1 MAENNVV
8 IGVEV
13 EGVEEAKK
21 DLNQVAQSTQAIGDQ
36 SKKSNKKVNEL
47 GESFNALG
55 QTVEQQTKGTTRG
68 IMAVQN
74 GLGGANDSAVTLGRA
89 MVTLAD
95 NGSRGMIAI
104 LGPVGAVIATIYTLY
119 EGYQQLTGAAKEY
132 EKTAAVSAAVAS
144 DLTSKLDALATKR
157 IRLSSTEMQGMI
169 KSIFDARMGVEYMN
183 EQIAESQKIFSDRI
197 QAQREINILLGKEK
211 DLVDKNMWFFE
222 RWTSSIIKGTA
233 QFIDFRTQQEKMADA
248 QEALSKSIQ
257 EEDQYVRDLT
267 KAYAEKYEASIKE
280 EQAQLKRE
288 ATRLETIDMLKAE
301 YDAQMALNQLVIE
314 AYSSSGPEE
323 RARQIKLEQIKAY
336 ENLAKATSMTK
347 DEMFDEAQ
355 RLKEINTN
363 RRASIEA
370 LANEAK
376 IKREI
381 ADEDKKRAEEEKRR
395 AEEERK
401 REELKRLDLEKN
413 ASILKK
419 QQEKQQEDLLKQKQA
434 QFKARQIQII
444 SEQSQINA
452 LEIQLTKS
460 GLDEQIALAENSYN
474 TAKKLNRNNKNQL
487 LIAEKQYQLAIQGIN
502 DQQLAQEQAKIS
514 EQARINQ
521 DLINQQIAHEEATYQ
536 ASIQYQQK
544 QQELRDKIAILD
556 IEAGKDEYK
565 KQLDLL
571 AKNQEIE
578 LRSVENNELAKA
590 EIQKRYANQRVKV
603 ESYAASQ
610 MGEMAMAT
618 TQAFASSVAGAIMG
632 AQSMEEAIKST
643 LEGLAQ
649 EAIARSIFATA
660 MGFSALALGP
670 IGGVSASQYF
680 QSAALFAGVGAI
692 AGVSSKAMGGGGGGG
707 SSASVSPTG
716 LAQAQAPSRPEAS
729 KAEPMVFNINFGGSV
744 IYDTKAAAERA
755 FADRIVRQI
764 NNSNRGMVRLNA

>member
-1 MAENNVV
+1 MAENRVV
-8 IGVEV
+8 IDVEV
-13 EGVEEAKK
+13 EGVQQAQK
-21 DLNQVAQSTQAIGDQ
+21 DLEKIQGSASEIGESVKGVGESFKGVGAIVAAQGGVMGEAFNS
-36 SKKSNKKVNEL
+36 L
-47 GESFNALG
+47 GESVGGLVDGFGAMGEVLENG
-55 QTVEQQTKGTTRG
+55 GKSG
-68 IMAVQN
+68 IVAFM
-74 GLGGANDSAVTLGRA
+74 
-89 MVTLAD
+89 
-95 NGSRGMIAI
+95 GM
-104 LGPVGAVIATIYTLY
+104 LGPISAIAGALALAIEAFN
-119 EGYQQLTGAAKEY
+119 QFSGAAKEA
-132 EKTAAVSAAVAS
+132 EQIEAAVTAAAS
-144 DLTSKLDALATKR
+144 DLTAKMEELADK
-157 IRLSSTEMQGMI
+157 GI
-169 KSIFDARMGVEYMN
+169 KPTND
-183 EQIAESQKIFSDRI
+183 Q
-197 QAQREINILLGKEK
+197 LK
-211 DLVDKNMWFFE
+211 DLISLNSEARLKLEILNEKNA
-222 RWTSSIIKGTA
+222 G
-233 QFIDFRTQQEKMADA
+233 
-248 QEALSKSIQ
+248 
-257 EEDQYVRDLT
+257 LT
-267 KAYAEKYEASIKE
+267 KVY
-280 EQAQLKRE
+280 
-288 ATRLETIDMLKAE
+288 T
-301 YDAQMALNQLVIE
+301 
-314 AYSSSGPEE
+314 
-323 RARQIKLEQIKAY
+323 EQIKAQKMLADEQRRY
-336 ENLAKATSMTK
+336 ASQTNERLKSDEYLIASQMRLAEADKAVAKAQDELTKGYEIALPAIQKAQEYQRDLAMTEQEATDALKAQLEIQKEYNDLLLNTSTLSAYEKSILQKERDLSIERRLADQHGKTTK
-347 DEMFDEAQ
+347 EIQALTKVIEEENKARQSSDVLQ
-355 RLKEINTN
+355 LKEI
-363 RRASIEA
+363 
-370 LANEAK
+370 
-376 IKREI
+376 
-381 ADEDKKRAEEEKRR
+381 
-395 AEEERK
+395 
-401 REELKRLDLEKN
+401 KN
-413 ASILKK
+413 
-419 QQEKQQEDLLKQKQA
+419 QQEIEQIKKAEADRLKSEQKA
-434 QFKARQIQII
+434 RSDAFKARQMQII

-460 GLDEQIALAENSYN
+460 GLDEQIALAENNYK
-474 TAKKLNRNNKNQL
+474 TAQQLNKNNKNQL

-502 DQQLAQEQAKIS
+502 DQRLAQEQAKIS

-578 LRSVENNELAKA
+578 LRSVEDNELAKA
-590 EIQKRYANQRVKV
+590 EIQKKYANQRVKV
-603 ESYAASQ
+603 ESYAASE

-618 TQAFASSVAGAIMG
+618 TQAFAASVAGAIMG

-716 LAQAQAPSRPEAS
+716 LAQAQAPTRPEAS
-729 KAEPMVFNINFGGSV
+729 KSEPMVFNINFGGSV

>member
-1 MAENNVV
+1 MVDNRVV
-8 IGVEV
+8 IDVEV
-13 EGVEEAKK
+13 QGVQDAQRDLQKVEASAGEIGQSVKGVGESFK
-21 DLNQVAQSTQAIGDQ
+21 GVGAVVSAQGGVMGEAFNS
-36 SKKSNKKVNEL
+36 L
-47 GESFNALG
+47 GESVGGLVDGFGAMSEPMTAG
-55 QTVEQQTKGTTRG
+55 GKSG
-68 IMAVQN
+68 MA
-74 GLGGANDSAVTLGRA
+74 AF
-89 MVTLAD
+89 M
-95 NGSRGMIAI
+95 GM
-104 LGPVGAVIATIYTLY
+104 LGPISAIAGALALAIEAFR
-119 EGYQQLTGAAKEY
+119 QFSGAAKEA
-132 EKTAAVSAAVAS
+132 EQIEAAVTAAAS
-144 DLTSKLDALATKR
+144 DLTSKMEELADKGIKPTNDQLRDLIALNSEARLKLEILNEKNAGLTKVY
-157 IRLSSTEMQGMI
+157 T
-169 KSIFDARMGVEYMN
+169 
-183 EQIAESQKIFSDRI
+183 EQIIE
-197 QAQREINILLGKEK
+197 QRKL
-211 DLVDKNMWFFE
+211 
-222 RWTSSIIKGTA
+222 A
-233 QFIDFRTQQEKMADA
+233 
-248 QEALSKSIQ
+248 
-257 EEDQYVRDLT
+257 
-267 KAYAEKYEASIKE
+267 E
-280 EQAQLKRE
+280 EQR
-288 ATRLETIDMLKAE
+288 R
-301 YDAQMALNQLVIE
+301 YDAQTNERLKTDQHLIAAQMRLAEADKAVAKAQEELTKGYEIALPAIQKAQEYQRDLAMTEQEATDALKAQLEIQKEYSDLLLNTSTLSAYEKSILQKERDLSIEKRLADQHGKTTKEIQALTKVIE
-314 AYSSSGPEE
+314 EE
-323 RARQIKLEQIKAY
+323 NKARQSSDLLQLKEIKNQQEIEQIKQA
-336 ENLAKATSMTK
+336 
-347 DEMFDEAQ
+347 EAD
-355 RLKEINTN
+355 RLKSE
-363 RRASIEA
+363 
-370 LANEAK
+370 
-376 IKREI
+376 
-381 ADEDKKRAEEEKRR
+381 
-395 AEEERK
+395 
-401 REELKRLDLEKN
+401 
-413 ASILKK
+413 
-419 QQEKQQEDLLKQKQA
+419 QKA
-434 QFKARQIQII
+434 RSDAFKARQMQII

-460 GLDEQIALAENSYN
+460 GFDEQIALAENNYK
-474 TAKKLNRNNKNQL
+474 TAQQLNKNNKNQL

-618 TQAFASSVAGAIMG
+618 TQAFAASVAGAIMG

>member
-1 MAENNVV
+1 MAENKV
-8 IGVEV
+8 IIDVEV
-13 EGVEEAKK
+13 QGVQDAQK
-21 DLNQVAQSTQAIGDQ
+21 DLE
-36 SKKSNKKVNEL
+36 KVNSSASEIGESVKGVGESFKGVGAIVSSQGGVMGEAFNSL
-47 GESFNALG
+47 GESVGGLVDGFGAMG
-55 QTVEQQTKGTTRG
+55 EAMTT
-68 IMAVQN
+68 
-74 GLGGANDSAVTLGRA
+74 GGKSG
-89 MVTLAD
+89 MLAFM
-95 NGSRGMIAI
+95 GM
-104 LGPVGAVIATIYTLY
+104 LGPISAIAGALALAIEAFR
-119 EGYQQLTGAAKEY
+119 QFSGAAKEA
-132 EKTAAVSAAVAS
+132 EQIEAAVTAAAS
-144 DLTSKLDALATKR
+144 DLTSKMEELADK
-157 IRLSSTEMQGMI
+157 GI
-169 KSIFDARMGVEYMN
+169 KATN
-183 EQIAESQKIFSDRI
+183 EQLRDLISLNSEARLKLEILNEKNASLTKVYTEQI
-197 QAQREINILLGKEK
+197 QAQRLLEKEQRIY
-211 DLVDKNMWFFE
+211 LSQANE
-222 RWTSSIIKGTA
+222 RLKSDAYVIS
-233 QFIDFRTQQEKMADA
+233 A
-248 QEALSKSIQ
+248 QE
-257 EEDQYVRDLT
+257 RLT
-267 KAYAEKYEASIKE
+267 KANEAVAK
-280 EQAQLKRE
+280 AQLELTKGYEIALPAIQKAQEYQRELAMTEQE
-288 ATRLETIDMLKAE
+288 ATDALKAQLEIQKEYNDLLLNTSTLSAYEKSILQKQRDLSIEQRLADQHGKTSKEIQALTKVIEEENKARQAGDVLQLKEIKNQQEIEQIKKAEADRLKAE
-301 YDAQMALNQLVIE
+301 QKARSDA
-314 AYSSSGPEE
+314 
-323 RARQIKLEQIKAY
+323 
-336 ENLAKATSMTK
+336 
-347 DEMFDEAQ
+347 
-355 RLKEINTN
+355 
-363 RRASIEA
+363 
-370 LANEAK
+370 
-376 IKREI
+376 
-381 ADEDKKRAEEEKRR
+381 
-395 AEEERK
+395 
-401 REELKRLDLEKN
+401 
-413 ASILKK
+413 
-419 QQEKQQEDLLKQKQA
+419 
-434 QFKARQIQII
+434 FKARQMQII

-460 GLDEQIALAENSYN
+460 GLDEQIALAENNYKTSQQ
-474 TAKKLNRNNKNQL
+474 LNKNNKNQL
-487 LIAEKQYQLAIQGIN
+487 IIAEKQYQLTIQGIK

-536 ASIQYQQK
+536 SSIQYQQK

-692 AGVSSKAMGGGGGGG
+692 AGVSSKAMGGGGSGA

>member
-1 MAENNVV
+1 MAENRVV
-8 IGVEV
+8 IDVEV
-13 EGVEEAKK
+13 EGVQQAQK
-21 DLNQVAQSTQAIGDQ
+21 DLEKIQGSTHDIG
-36 SKKSNKKVNEL
+36 KSVKGV
-47 GESFNALG
+47 GESFKGVGAIVSAQGGVMGEAFNSLG
-55 QTVEQQTKGTTRG
+55 DSVGELIDGFG
-68 IMAVQN
+68 AM
-74 GLGGANDSAVTLGRA
+74 GGVLESGGKSG
-89 MVTLAD
+89 MLAFM
-95 NGSRGMIAI
+95 GM
-104 LGPVGAVIATIYTLY
+104 LGPISAIAGGVALAI
-119 EGYQQLTGAAKEY
+119 EAFNQFSGAAKEA
-132 EKTAAVSAAVAS
+132 EQIEAAVTAAAS
-144 DLTSKLDALATKR
+144 DLTAKMEELADK
-157 IRLSSTEMQGMI
+157 GI
-169 KSIFDARMGVEYMN
+169 KPTND
-183 EQIAESQKIFSDRI
+183 Q
-197 QAQREINILLGKEK
+197 LK
-211 DLVDKNMWFFE
+211 DLISLNSEARLKLEILNEKNA
-222 RWTSSIIKGTA
+222 S
-233 QFIDFRTQQEKMADA
+233 
-248 QEALSKSIQ
+248 
-257 EEDQYVRDLT
+257 LT
-267 KAYAEKYEASIKE
+267 KVY
-280 EQAQLKRE
+280 
-288 ATRLETIDMLKAE
+288 T
-301 YDAQMALNQLVIE
+301 
-314 AYSSSGPEE
+314 
-323 RARQIKLEQIKAY
+323 EQIKAQKMLADEQRRFASQTNERLKSDEY
-336 ENLAKATSMTK
+336 LIASQMRLAEADKAVAKAQDELTKGYEIALPAIQKAQEYQKDLAMTEQEATDALKAQLEIQKEYNDLLLNTSTLSAYEKSILQKERDLSIERRLADQHGKTTK
-347 DEMFDEAQ
+347 EIQALTKVIEEENKARQSSDVLQ
-355 RLKEINTN
+355 LKEI
-363 RRASIEA
+363 
-370 LANEAK
+370 
-376 IKREI
+376 
-381 ADEDKKRAEEEKRR
+381 
-395 AEEERK
+395 
-401 REELKRLDLEKN
+401 KN
-413 ASILKK
+413 
-419 QQEKQQEDLLKQKQA
+419 QQEIEQIKKAEADRLKSEQKA
-434 QFKARQIQII
+434 RSDAFKARQMQII

-460 GLDEQIALAENSYN
+460 GLDEQIALAENNYK
-474 TAKKLNRNNKNQL
+474 TAQQLNKNNKNQL

-502 DQQLAQEQAKIS
+502 DQRLAQEQAKIS

-578 LRSVENNELAKA
+578 LRSVEDNELAKA

-603 ESYAASQ
+603 ESYAASE

-618 TQAFASSVAGAIMG
+618 TQAFAASVAGAIMG

>member
-1 MAENNVV
+1 MAENRVV
-8 IGVEV
+8 IDVEV
-13 EGVEEAKK
+13 EGVQQAQR
-21 DLNQVAQSTQAIGDQ
+21 DLEKVQGSASEIG
-36 SKKSNKKVNEL
+36 KSVKGV
-47 GESFNALG
+47 GESFKGVGAIVSAQGGVMGEAFNSLG
-55 QTVEQQTKGTTRG
+55 DSVGELIDGFG
-68 IMAVQN
+68 AM
-74 GLGGANDSAVTLGRA
+74 GGVLESGGKSG
-89 MVTLAD
+89 MLAFM
-95 NGSRGMIAI
+95 GM
-104 LGPVGAVIATIYTLY
+104 LGPISAIAGGVALAI
-119 EGYQQLTGAAKEY
+119 EAFNQFSGAAKEA
-132 EKTAAVSAAVAS
+132 EQIEAAVTAAAS
-144 DLTSKLDALATKR
+144 DLTAKMEELADK
-157 IRLSSTEMQGMI
+157 GI
-169 KSIFDARMGVEYMN
+169 KPTND
-183 EQIAESQKIFSDRI
+183 Q
-197 QAQREINILLGKEK
+197 LK
-211 DLVDKNMWFFE
+211 DLISLNSEARLKLEILNEKNA
-222 RWTSSIIKGTA
+222 S
-233 QFIDFRTQQEKMADA
+233 
-248 QEALSKSIQ
+248 
-257 EEDQYVRDLT
+257 LT
-267 KAYAEKYEASIKE
+267 KVY
-280 EQAQLKRE
+280 
-288 ATRLETIDMLKAE
+288 T
-301 YDAQMALNQLVIE
+301 
-314 AYSSSGPEE
+314 
-323 RARQIKLEQIKAY
+323 EQIKAQKMLADEQRRFASQTNERLKSDEY
-336 ENLAKATSMTK
+336 LIASQMRLAEADKAVAKAQDELTKGYEIALPAIQKAQEYQKDLAMTEQEATDALKAQLEIQKEYNDLLLNTSTLSAYEKSILQKERDLSIERRLADQHGKTTK
-347 DEMFDEAQ
+347 EIQALTKVIEEENKARQSSDVLQ
-355 RLKEINTN
+355 LKEI
-363 RRASIEA
+363 
-370 LANEAK
+370 
-376 IKREI
+376 
-381 ADEDKKRAEEEKRR
+381 
-395 AEEERK
+395 
-401 REELKRLDLEKN
+401 KN
-413 ASILKK
+413 
-419 QQEKQQEDLLKQKQA
+419 QQEIEQIKKAEADRLKSEQKA
-434 QFKARQIQII
+434 RSEAFKARQMQII

-460 GLDEQIALAENSYN
+460 GLDEQIALAENNYK
-474 TAKKLNRNNKNQL
+474 TAQQLNKNNKNQL

-610 MGEMAMAT
+610 MGEMATAT
-618 TQAFASSVAGAIMG
+618 TQAFSASVAGAIMG
-632 AQSMEEAIKST
+632 AQSMEEAIKAT

-670 IGGVSASQYF
+670 VGGVSASQYF

-716 LAQAQAPSRPEAS
+716 LAQAQAPTRPEAS

-764 NNSNRGMVRLNA
+764 NNSNRGTVRLNA

>member
-1 MAENNVV
+1 MAENKIV
-8 IGVEV
+8 IDVEV
-13 EGVEEAKK
+13 QGADEAKK
-21 DLNQVAQSTQAIGDQ
+21 DLNQVAQGTQAIGDQ
-36 SKKSNKKVNEL
+36 SKKSNKNVNQL

-55 QTVEQQTKGTTRG
+55 QTVEQQTKSTTRG
-68 IMAVQN
+68 IMAVQG
-74 GLGGANDSAVTLGRA
+74 GLGQANDSAVTLGRA

-104 LGPVGAVIATIYTLY
+104 LGPIGAVIATIYTLY

-132 EKTAAVSAAVAS
+132 EKTAAVAAAVAS
-144 DLTSKLDALATKR
+144 DLTSKLDNLASKA
-157 IRLSSTEMQGMI
+157 IRLSNKEMQDMI
-169 KSIFDARMGVEYMN
+169 KSIFDARMGIEYMN

-197 QAQREINILLGKEK
+197 QSQRELNIILGKEK
-211 DLVDKNMWFFE
+211 DLIDENMWFFE
-222 RWTSSIIKGTA
+222 RWTKSIIKGTS
-233 QFIDFRTQQEKMADA
+233 QFLDFRTQQEKIADA
-248 QEALSKSIQ
+248 QEKLSKTFQ
-257 EEDQYVRDLT
+257 EEDRYVRELT
-267 KAYAEKYEASIKE
+267 KAYGEKYEASIKE

-288 ATRLETIDMLKAE
+288 TTRLEAIDMLKAE
-301 YDAQMALNQLVIE
+301 YDAQMALNQLIIE

-323 RARQIKLEQIKAY
+323 RAKQIKLQQIKAY
-336 ENLAKATSMTK
+336 EDLAKATSMTK
-347 DEMFDEAQ
+347 DQMFDEAQ
-355 RLKEINTN
+355 RLKEINTD
-363 RRASIEA
+363 RRASVEA

-381 ADEDKKRAEEEKRR
+381 ANEDA
-395 AEEERK
+395 
-401 REELKRLDLEKN
+401 
-413 ASILKK
+413 
-419 QQEKQQEDLLKQKQA
+419 KQA
-434 QFKARQIQII
+434 EAKKKEALAQANQKSSQFKARQAQMI

-460 GLDEQIALAENSYN
+460 GFDEQILLAQNNYA
-474 TAKKLNRNNKNQL
+474 TAQKINKGNKNQL
-487 LIAEKQYQLAIQGIN
+487 LIAEKQYQLAIQAIG
-502 DQQLAQEQAKIS
+502 DQVMAQEQAKIA

-521 DLINQQIAHEEATYQ
+521 ELISQQIAHEEATYQ
-536 ASIQYQQK
+536 ATIQYQQK

-578 LRSVENNELAKA
+578 LRSVEDNELAKI

-603 ESYAASQ
+603 ESYATAQ
-610 MGEMAMAT
+610 MGEMATAT
-618 TQAFASSVAGAIMG
+618 TQAFAASVAGAIMG

-670 IGGVSASQYF
+670 VGGVSASQYF

-692 AGVSSKAMGGGGGGG
+692 AGVSSKAMGGGGSGG
-707 SSASVSPTG
+707 SSASVSPIG
-716 LAQAQAPSRPEAS
+716 SAQAQAPSRPEAS

>member
-144 DLTSKLDALATKR
+144 DLTSKLDALATKG

-434 QFKARQIQII
+434 QFKARQMQII

-536 ASIQYQQK
+536 SSIQYQQK

-692 AGVSSKAMGGGGGGG
+692 AGVSSKAMGGGGSGA

>member
-1 MAENNVV
+1 MAENKIV
-8 IGVEV
+8 IDVEV
-13 EGVEEAKK
+13 QGADEAKK
-21 DLNQVAQSTQAIGDQ
+21 DLNQVAQGTQAIGDQ
-36 SKKSNKKVNEL
+36 SKKSNKSVNQL

-55 QTVEQQTKGTTRG
+55 QTVEQQNKGTTRG
-68 IMAVQN
+68 LIAMQG
-74 GLGGANDSAVTLGRA
+74 GLGNANDLAETLGRS

-104 LGPVGAVIATIYTLY
+104 LGPIGAVIATLYTLY
-119 EGYQQLTGAAKEY
+119 EAYQQITGATKEY
-132 EKTAAVSAAVAS
+132 EKTAAVAAAVAS
-144 DLTSKLDALATKR
+144 DLTSKLDGLATKG
-157 IRLSSTEMQGMI
+157 IRLSSDEMQDMI
-169 KSIFDARMGVEYMN
+169 KSIFDARMGIEYMN
-183 EQIAESQKIFSDRI
+183 EQIAESEKIFSDRI
-197 QAQREINILLGKEK
+197 QSQRELNIALGKEK
-211 DLVDKNMWFFE
+211 DLIDQNQWFLM
-222 RWTSSIIKGTA
+222 RWGASIVKGTA
-233 QFIDFRTQQEKMADA
+233 QFLDFRLQHEKIADA
-248 QEALSKSIQ
+248 QDALSKSIQ
-257 EEDQYVRDLT
+257 DEERYVRDLT

-288 ATRLETIDMLKAE
+288 ATRLETIDMLKTE
-301 YDAQMALNQLVIE
+301 YDAQMALNQLLIE

-323 RARQIKLEQIKAY
+323 RAKQIKLEQIKAY

-376 IKREI
+376 IKREMI
-381 ADEDKKRAEEEKRR
+381 DDENKLADARKKERASQ
-395 AEEERK
+395 
-401 REELKRLDLEKN
+401 
-413 ASILKK
+413 AS
-419 QQEKQQEDLLKQKQA
+419 
-434 QFKARQIQII
+434 QFKAKQTQLI
-444 SEQSQINA
+444 SEQSQLRA
-452 LEIQLTKS
+452 LQIQLEKD
-460 GLDEQIALAENSYN
+460 GFDEQIALAENTYKTSQQ
-474 TAKKLNRNNKNQL
+474 LNKNNKNQL
-487 LIAEKQYQLAIQGIN
+487 LIAEKQYQLAMQNISK
-502 DQQLAQEQAKIS
+502 QQSAQEQAKIA

-521 DLINQQIAHEEATYQ
+521 ELINQRNAYSESVYQSMIAYGTKE
-536 ASIQYQQK
+536 
-544 QQELRDKIAILD
+544 QELRDKIAILD

-578 LRSVENNELAKA
+578 LRSVEDNELAKA

-603 ESYAASQ
+603 ESYATAQ
-610 MGEMAMAT
+610 MGEMATAT
-618 TQAFASSVAGAIMG
+618 TQAFAASVAGAIMG

-670 IGGVSASQYF
+670 VGGVSASQYF

-707 SSASVSPTG
+707 SSASVSPIG
-716 LAQAQAPSRPEAS
+716 SAQAQAPSRPEAS

>member
-1 MAENNVV
+1 MAENRVV
-8 IGVEV
+8 IDVEV
-13 EGVEEAKK
+13 EGVQQAQKNLEKVQGSASEIGESVKGVGESFKGVGAIVSAQGGVMGEAF
-21 DLNQVAQSTQAIGDQ
+21 NS
-36 SKKSNKKVNEL
+36 L
-47 GESFNALG
+47 GESVGGLVDGFGAMGEVLENG
-55 QTVEQQTKGTTRG
+55 GKSG
-68 IMAVQN
+68 IVAFM
-74 GLGGANDSAVTLGRA
+74 
-89 MVTLAD
+89 
-95 NGSRGMIAI
+95 GM
-104 LGPVGAVIATIYTLY
+104 LGPISAIAGALALAIEAFN
-119 EGYQQLTGAAKEY
+119 QFSGAAKEA
-132 EKTAAVSAAVAS
+132 EQIEAAVTAAAS
-144 DLTSKLDALATKR
+144 DLTSKMEELADK
-157 IRLSSTEMQGMI
+157 GI
-169 KSIFDARMGVEYMN
+169 KPTND
-183 EQIAESQKIFSDRI
+183 Q
-197 QAQREINILLGKEK
+197 LK
-211 DLVDKNMWFFE
+211 DLISLNSEARLKLEILNEKNA
-222 RWTSSIIKGTA
+222 G
-233 QFIDFRTQQEKMADA
+233 
-248 QEALSKSIQ
+248 
-257 EEDQYVRDLT
+257 LT
-267 KAYAEKYEASIKE
+267 KVY
-280 EQAQLKRE
+280 
-288 ATRLETIDMLKAE
+288 T
-301 YDAQMALNQLVIE
+301 
-314 AYSSSGPEE
+314 
-323 RARQIKLEQIKAY
+323 EQIKAQKMLADEQRRY
-336 ENLAKATSMTK
+336 ASQTNERLKSDEYLIASQMRLAEADKAVAKAQDELTKGYEIALPAIQKAQEYQRDLAMTEQEATDSLKAQLEIQKEYSDLLLNTSTLSAYEKSILQKERDLSIERRLADQHGKTTK
-347 DEMFDEAQ
+347 EIQALTKVIEEENKARQSSDLLQ
-355 RLKEINTN
+355 LKEI
-363 RRASIEA
+363 
-370 LANEAK
+370 
-376 IKREI
+376 
-381 ADEDKKRAEEEKRR
+381 
-395 AEEERK
+395 
-401 REELKRLDLEKN
+401 KN
-413 ASILKK
+413 
-419 QQEKQQEDLLKQKQA
+419 QQEIEQIKQA
-434 QFKARQIQII
+434 EADRLKSEQKARSDAFKARQMQII

-460 GLDEQIALAENSYN
+460 GLDEQIALAQNNYK
-474 TAKKLNRNNKNQL
+474 TAQQLNKNNKNQL

-610 MGEMAMAT
+610 MGEMATAT
-618 TQAFASSVAGAIMG
+618 TQAFSASVAGAIMG
-632 AQSMEEAIKST
+632 AQSMEEAIKAT

-670 IGGVSASQYF
+670 VGGVSASQYF

-764 NNSNRGMVRLNA
+764 NNSNRGTVRLNA

>member
-1 MAENNVV
+1 MAENRVV
-8 IGVEV
+8 IDVEV
-13 EGVEEAKK
+13 EGVQQAQRDLEKVQGSASEIGESVKGVGESFKGVGAIVSAQGGVLGEAF
-21 DLNQVAQSTQAIGDQ
+21 NS
-36 SKKSNKKVNEL
+36 L
-47 GESFNALG
+47 GESVGGLVDGFGAMGDVLESG
-55 QTVEQQTKGTTRG
+55 GKSG
-68 IMAVQN
+68 IVAFM
-74 GLGGANDSAVTLGRA
+74 
-89 MVTLAD
+89 
-95 NGSRGMIAI
+95 GM
-104 LGPVGAVIATIYTLY
+104 LGPISAIAGALALAIEAFN
-119 EGYQQLTGAAKEY
+119 QFSGAAKEA
-132 EKTAAVSAAVAS
+132 EQIEAAVTAVAS
-144 DLTSKLDALATKR
+144 DLTAKMEELADK
-157 IRLSSTEMQGMI
+157 GI
-169 KSIFDARMGVEYMN
+169 KPTND
-183 EQIAESQKIFSDRI
+183 Q
-197 QAQREINILLGKEK
+197 LK
-211 DLVDKNMWFFE
+211 DLISLNSEARLKLEILNEKNA
-222 RWTSSIIKGTA
+222 S
-233 QFIDFRTQQEKMADA
+233 
-248 QEALSKSIQ
+248 
-257 EEDQYVRDLT
+257 LT
-267 KAYAEKYEASIKE
+267 KVY
-280 EQAQLKRE
+280 
-288 ATRLETIDMLKAE
+288 T
-301 YDAQMALNQLVIE
+301 
-314 AYSSSGPEE
+314 
-323 RARQIKLEQIKAY
+323 EQIKAQKMLADEQRRY
-336 ENLAKATSMTK
+336 ASQTNERLKSDEYLIASQMRLAEADKAVAKAQDELTKGYEIALPAIQKAQEYQRDLAMTEQEATDALKAQLEIQKEYSDLLLNTSTLSAYEKSILQKERDLSIERRLADQHGKTTK
-347 DEMFDEAQ
+347 EIQALTRVIEEENKARQSSDLLQ
-355 RLKEINTN
+355 LKEI
-363 RRASIEA
+363 
-370 LANEAK
+370 
-376 IKREI
+376 
-381 ADEDKKRAEEEKRR
+381 
-395 AEEERK
+395 
-401 REELKRLDLEKN
+401 KN
-413 ASILKK
+413 
-419 QQEKQQEDLLKQKQA
+419 QQEIEQIKQA
-434 QFKARQIQII
+434 EADRLKSEQKARSDAFKARQMQIM

-460 GLDEQIALAENSYN
+460 GFDEQIALAENNYK
-474 TAKKLNRNNKNQL
+474 TAQQLNKNNKNQL

-502 DQQLAQEQAKIS
+502 DQRLAQEQAKIS

>member
-144 DLTSKLDALATKR
+144 DLTSKLDALATKG

-536 ASIQYQQK
+536 SSIQYQQK

>member
-1 MAENNVV
+1 MVDNRVV
-8 IGVEV
+8 IDVEV
-13 EGVEEAKK
+13 QGVQDAQRDLQKVEASAGEIGQSVKGVGESFK
-21 DLNQVAQSTQAIGDQ
+21 GVGAVVSAQGGVMGEAFNS
-36 SKKSNKKVNEL
+36 L
-47 GESFNALG
+47 GESVGGLVDGFGAMSEVMTAG
-55 QTVEQQTKGTTRG
+55 GKSG
-68 IMAVQN
+68 MA
-74 GLGGANDSAVTLGRA
+74 AF
-89 MVTLAD
+89 M
-95 NGSRGMIAI
+95 GM
-104 LGPVGAVIATIYTLY
+104 LGPISAIAGALALAIEAFR
-119 EGYQQLTGAAKEY
+119 QFSGAAKEA
-132 EKTAAVSAAVAS
+132 EQIEAAVTAAAS
-144 DLTSKLDALATKR
+144 DLTSKMEELADKGIKPTNDQLRDLIALNSEARLKLEILNEKNAGLTKVY
-157 IRLSSTEMQGMI
+157 T
-169 KSIFDARMGVEYMN
+169 
-183 EQIAESQKIFSDRI
+183 EQIIE
-197 QAQREINILLGKEK
+197 QRKL
-211 DLVDKNMWFFE
+211 
-222 RWTSSIIKGTA
+222 A
-233 QFIDFRTQQEKMADA
+233 
-248 QEALSKSIQ
+248 
-257 EEDQYVRDLT
+257 
-267 KAYAEKYEASIKE
+267 E
-280 EQAQLKRE
+280 EQR
-288 ATRLETIDMLKAE
+288 R
-301 YDAQMALNQLVIE
+301 YDAQTNERLKTDQHLIAAQMRLAEADKAVAKAQEELTKGYEIALPAIQKAQEYQRDLAMTEQEATDALKAQLEIQKEYSDLLLNTSTLSAYEKSILQKERDLSIEKRLADQHGKTTKEIQALTKVIE
-314 AYSSSGPEE
+314 EE
-323 RARQIKLEQIKAY
+323 NKARQSSDLLQLKEIKNQQEIEQIKQA
-336 ENLAKATSMTK
+336 
-347 DEMFDEAQ
+347 EAD
-355 RLKEINTN
+355 RLKSE
-363 RRASIEA
+363 
-370 LANEAK
+370 
-376 IKREI
+376 
-381 ADEDKKRAEEEKRR
+381 
-395 AEEERK
+395 
-401 REELKRLDLEKN
+401 
-413 ASILKK
+413 
-419 QQEKQQEDLLKQKQA
+419 Q
-434 QFKARQIQII
+434 KARSDAFKVRQMQII

-460 GLDEQIALAENSYN
+460 GFDEQIALAENNYK
-474 TAKKLNRNNKNQL
+474 TAQQLNKNNKNQL

-578 LRSVENNELAKA
+578 LRSVEDNELAKA

-603 ESYAASQ
+603 ESYAASE

-618 TQAFASSVAGAIMG
+618 TQAFAASVAGAIMG

>member
-1 MAENNVV
+1 MAENRVV
-8 IGVEV
+8 IDVEV
-13 EGVEEAKK
+13 EGVQQAQKNLEKVQGSASEIGESVKGVGESFKGVGAIVSAQGGVMGEAF
-21 DLNQVAQSTQAIGDQ
+21 NS
-36 SKKSNKKVNEL
+36 L
-47 GESFNALG
+47 GESVGGLVDGFGAMGEVLENG
-55 QTVEQQTKGTTRG
+55 GKSG
-68 IMAVQN
+68 IVAFM
-74 GLGGANDSAVTLGRA
+74 
-89 MVTLAD
+89 
-95 NGSRGMIAI
+95 GM
-104 LGPVGAVIATIYTLY
+104 LGPISAIAGALALAIEAFN
-119 EGYQQLTGAAKEY
+119 QFSGAAKEA
-132 EKTAAVSAAVAS
+132 EQIEAAVTAAAS
-144 DLTSKLDALATKR
+144 DLTSKMEELADK
-157 IRLSSTEMQGMI
+157 GI
-169 KSIFDARMGVEYMN
+169 KPTND
-183 EQIAESQKIFSDRI
+183 Q
-197 QAQREINILLGKEK
+197 LK
-211 DLVDKNMWFFE
+211 DLISLNSEARLKLEILNEKNA
-222 RWTSSIIKGTA
+222 G
-233 QFIDFRTQQEKMADA
+233 
-248 QEALSKSIQ
+248 
-257 EEDQYVRDLT
+257 LT
-267 KAYAEKYEASIKE
+267 KVY
-280 EQAQLKRE
+280 
-288 ATRLETIDMLKAE
+288 T
-301 YDAQMALNQLVIE
+301 
-314 AYSSSGPEE
+314 
-323 RARQIKLEQIKAY
+323 EQIKAQKMLADEQRRY
-336 ENLAKATSMTK
+336 ASQTNERLKSDEYLIASQMRLAEADKAVAKAQDELTKGYEIALPAIQKAQEYQRDLAMTEQEATDSLKAQLEIQKEYSDLLLNTSTLSAYEKSILQKERDLSIEKRLADQHGKTTK
-347 DEMFDEAQ
+347 EIQALTKVIEEENKARQSSDLLQ
-355 RLKEINTN
+355 LKEI
-363 RRASIEA
+363 
-370 LANEAK
+370 
-376 IKREI
+376 
-381 ADEDKKRAEEEKRR
+381 
-395 AEEERK
+395 
-401 REELKRLDLEKN
+401 KN
-413 ASILKK
+413 
-419 QQEKQQEDLLKQKQA
+419 QQEIEQIKQA
-434 QFKARQIQII
+434 EADRLKSEQKARSDAFKARQMQII

-460 GLDEQIALAENSYN
+460 GLDEQIALAQNNYK
-474 TAKKLNRNNKNQL
+474 TAQQLNKNNKNQL

-610 MGEMAMAT
+610 MGEMATAT
-618 TQAFASSVAGAIMG
+618 TQAFSASVAGAIMG
-632 AQSMEEAIKST
+632 AQSMEEAIKAT

-670 IGGVSASQYF
+670 VGGVSASQYF

-716 LAQAQAPSRPEAS
+716 LAQAQAPTRPEAS

>member
-1 MAENNVV
+1 MAENK
-8 IGVEV
+8 IIIDVEV
-13 EGVEEAKK
+13 QGADEAKK
-21 DLNQVAQSTQAIGDQ
+21 DLNEVAQGTQAIGDQ
-36 SKKSNKKVNEL
+36 SKKSNKNVSQL

-55 QTVEQQTKGTTRG
+55 QTVEQQTKSTTRG
-68 IMAVQN
+68 IMAVQG
-74 GLGGANDSAVTLGRA
+74 GLGNANDSAVTLGRA

-104 LGPVGAVIATIYTLY
+104 LGPIGAVIATIYTLY

-132 EKTAAVSAAVAS
+132 EKTAAVAAAVAS
-144 DLTSKLDALATKR
+144 DLTSKLDNLASKG
-157 IRLSSTEMQGMI
+157 IRLSSKEMQEMI
-169 KSIFDARMGVEYMN
+169 KSIFDARMGIEYMN

-211 DLVDKNMWFFE
+211 DLVDQNMWFFE
-222 RWTSSIIKGTA
+222 RWASTIAKGA
-233 QFIDFRTQQEKMADA
+233 GQFLDFRTQQEKVADA
-248 QEALSKSIQ
+248 QERLSKTIQ
-257 EEDQYVRDLT
+257 DEDQYVRDLT
-267 KAYAEKYEASIKE
+267 KSYAEKYEASIKE

-301 YDAQMALNQLVIE
+301 YDAQMALNQLIIE

-376 IKREI
+376 IKRQI
-381 ADEDKKRAEEEKRR
+381 ADEDKKQADAKKKE
-395 AEEERK
+395 A
-401 REELKRLDLEKN
+401 LTQAN
-413 ASILKK
+413 QQASQFKA
-419 QQEKQQEDLLKQKQA
+419 KQA
-434 QFKARQIQII
+434 QLI
-444 SEQSQINA
+444 SEQSQLRA
-452 LEIQLTKS
+452 LQIQLEKD
-460 GLDEQIALAENSYN
+460 GFDEQIALADN
-474 TAKKLNRNNKNQL
+474 TYKTAQQLNKNNKNQL
-487 LIAEKQYQLAIQGIN
+487 LIAEKQYQLAMQNIEK
-502 DQQLAQEQAKIS
+502 QQLAQEQAKAS

-521 DLINQQIAHEEATYQ
+521 EAINQRNAYSEAVYQ
-536 ASIQYQQK
+536 SMVAYGAK
-544 QQELRDKIAILD
+544 EQELRDKIAILD

-578 LRSVENNELAKA
+578 LRSVEDNELAKA

-603 ESYAASQ
+603 ESYAASE

-618 TQAFASSVAGAIMG
+618 TQAFAASVAGAIMG

-716 LAQAQAPSRPEAS
+716 LAQAQAPTRPEAS